1 MRIRVENPADL
12 PELIAVLTARVDA
25 VVSRAAIDEIEVS
38 LLGSRNADADVAEM
52 EKRLEESPVKA
63 RLIRGR

>member
-12 PELIAVLTARVDA
+12 PELITELSARVDA

-38 LLGSRNADADVAEM
+38 LLGSRNADADVVEL

-63 RLIRGR
+63 RLIRVR